1 MNRHKTAR
9 GREFNMAAFSA
20 QQGDTIAV
28 GNTLRNARGD
38 VVDKYGKVVKSAK
51 EIQEAYYNRNP
62 NAVKK
67 VSIKED
73 GTLPSVDV
81 VEEVI
86 PQDAVTEIKEYIN
99 EEGVAVVERT
109 FADGSVEVE
118 EKPVKSKKK

>member
-38 VVDKYGKVVKSAK
+38 VIDKYGKVIKTAK

-73 GTLPSVDV
+73 GTLPTVDV
-81 VEEVI
+81 EVPPEDI
-86 PQDAVTEIKEYIN
+86 VAEVKEYVN
-99 EEGVAVVERT
+99 EQGNEVVERT
-109 FADGSVEVE
+109 FADGSVELE
-118 EKPVKSKKK
+118 EKPTKSKKK

>member
-38 VVDKYGKVVKSAK
+38 VIDKYGKVIKTAK

-73 GTLPSVDV
+73 GTLPAVE
-81 VEEVI
+81 VEEIV
-86 PQDAVTEIKEYIN
+86 PADTVAEVKEYIN
-99 EEGVAVVERT
+99 EQGTEVVERT

-118 EKPVKSKKK
+118 EKATKSKKK

>member
-38 VVDKYGKVVKSAK
+38 VVDKYGKVIKTAK

-73 GTLPSVDV
+73 GSLPQVDV
-81 VEEVI
+81 VEQVVPEE
-86 PQDAVTEIKEYIN
+86 AVTEIKEYVN
-99 EEGVAVVERT
+99 EAGTEVVERT

-118 EKPVKSKKK
+118 EKATKSKKK

>member
-81 VEEVI
+81 VEEVVA
-86 PQDAVTEIKEYIN
+86 QDAVTEVKEYVN
-99 EEGVAVVERT
+99 EAGLEVVERT

-118 EKPVKSKKK
+118 EKPTKSKKK

>member
-38 VVDKYGKVVKSAK
+38 VIDKYGKVIKTAK

-73 GTLPSVDV
+73 GTLPAVE
-81 VEEVI
+81 VEEIV
-86 PQDAVTEIKEYIN
+86 PEDTVAEVKEYIN
-99 EEGVAVVERT
+99 EQGTEVVERT

-118 EKPVKSKKK
+118 EKATKGKKK

>member
-81 VEEVI
+81 VEEVVA
-86 PQDAVTEIKEYIN
+86 QDAVTEVKEYVN
-99 EEGVAVVERT
+99 EAGTEVVERT

-118 EKPVKSKKK
+118 EKPTKSKKK

>member
-38 VVDKYGKVVKSAK
+38 IIDKTGKVIKTAK
-51 EIQEAYYNRNP
+51 EVQEAYYNRNP

-73 GTLPSVDV
+73 GTLPKVDV
-81 VEEVI
+81 VEEVV
-86 PQDAVTEIKEYIN
+86 PQDEVTEVKEYTN
-99 EEGVAVVERT
+99 EQGVDVVEKT
-109 FADGSVEVE
+109 FADGSVEVQ
-118 EKPVKSKKK
+118 EKATKSKKK

>member
-81 VEEVI
+81 VEEVVA
-86 PQDAVTEIKEYIN
+86 QDAVTEVKEYVN
-99 EEGVAVVERT
+99 EAGTEVVERT

-118 EKPVKSKKK
+118 EKATKSKKK

>member
-38 VVDKYGKVVKSAK
+38 VIDKYGKVIKTAK

-73 GTLPSVDV
+73 GTLPAVE
-81 VEEVI
+81 VEEIV
-86 PQDAVTEIKEYIN
+86 PADTVAEVKEYTN
-99 EEGVAVVERT
+99 EQGTEVVERT

-118 EKPVKSKKK
+118 EKATKSKKK